1 MKILA
6 ACPACGETEWKEL
19 ADCRFKCLS
28 YGYECFPEEME
39 LKADSDAHEEEQ

>member
-19 ADCRFKCLS
+19 ADWQFNCLS
-28 YGYECFPEEME
+28 CEYECYPEEME
-39 LKADSDAHEEEQ
+39 MKPDSHAHEEEQ

>member
-19 ADCRFKCLS
+19 ADANSNALA
-28 YGYECFPEEME
+28 
-39 LKADSDAHEEEQ
+39 ADMSAIQRKWS